1 MSGFWKKLWQLL
13 EPSHKKF
20 KVLFFWLFTFEC
32 INLVGPYFLKL
43 IIDGLTDFD
52 AQKVGLLLLFV
63 AGMFVSEQVGSLVSY
78 TRDRLIF
85 KTLIDIEYYLP
96 VRAQQKLVSLSLSY
110 HERENTG
117 NKITKIQRGVDKID
131 DLLANLSWEVVP
143 TLIQL
148 IATFAILLVVDWRF
162 GVSFLFFAPLFIIL
176 TYRVNKK
183 LYPIRKQRY
192 KDYEDAS
199 GKLGQSIININTVQ
213 SFVQEKRETREYEKI
228 QSAVRFNELKEW
240 FSLLRVNIG
249 RNFIIDAG
257 RITILLLGIYLVSVG
272 QVTIGTLV
280 FIITLSEKA
289 YFSLYRLSRFYDKIE
304 EGAEA
309 VDRFMSVTSERPEI
323 VNSTRGLK
331 PKNIRGEITF
341 ENLTFAYDESHTPA
355 LKDVNFKVAAGA
367 TIALVGPSGGGKT
380 TVIRMIYR
388 HYDPQQ
394 GAVLLDGID
403 LRKYDL
409 YHFRSAIAIVPQEVE
424 IFNSSVR
431 DNIAYAKPKAT
442 FAEVKRAAKIANAD
456 EFIQNLKD
464 GYDTEVGE
472 RGIKLSGGQRQRLGI
487 ARAIL
492 ADPKILIFDEAT
504 SNLDSRS
511 EKLIQ
516 EAMERV
522 AGSRTVIL
530 IAHRLSTIRHADKI
544 LVFEN
549 GQLVEEGSHDE
560 LKDARGGMYARL
572 LHLQQSG
579 DVD

>member
-1 MSGFWKKLWQLL
+1 SFDV
-13 EPSHKKF
+13 E
-20 KVLFFWLFTFEC
+20 KVQT
-32 INLVGPYFLKL
+32 
-43 IIDGLTDFD
+43 
-52 AQKVGLLLLFV
+52 LLLLIV
-63 AGMFVSEQVGSLVSY
+63 GMFISEQIGSLVSY
-78 TRDRLIF
+78 IRDRLIF
-85 KTLIDIEYYLP
+85 NTLIEIEYYLP

-148 IATFAILLVVDWRF
+148 VATFVILLVVDWRF
-162 GVSFLFFAPLFIIL
+162 GVSFLLFAPLFIL
-176 TYRVNKK
+176 VTYRVNKK

-213 SFVQEKRETREYEKI
+213 SFVQEKRETREYEHI
-228 QSAVRFNELKEW
+228 QSMVRFNELKEW
-240 FSLLRVNIG
+240 FSLLRTNVG
-249 RNFIIDAG
+249 RNFIIDTG
-257 RITILLLGIYLVSVG
+257 RVSILLLGIYLVSIG

-304 EGAEA
+304 EGTEA
-309 VDRFMSVTSERPEI
+309 VDRFMSVTNERPEI
-323 VNSTRGLK
+323 VNSAHGLK
-331 PKNIRGEITF
+331 PKNIRGEIAF
-341 ENLTFAYDESHTPA
+341 ENLTFAYDESHEPA
-355 LKDVNFKVAAGA
+355 LRDVNFSVKEGSTV
-367 TIALVGPSGGGKT
+367 ALVGPSGGGKT
-380 TVIRMIYR
+380 TVVRMIYR
-388 HYDPQQ
+388 HYDPQK

-456 EFIQNLKD
+456 EFIHHLKD

-522 AGSRTVIL
+522 ARSRTVIL

-572 LHLQQSG
+572 LHLQQLG

>member
-1 MSGFWKKLWQLL
+1 MFNFWQNLWQLL
-13 EPSHKKF
+13 DQSHKKF
-20 KVLFFWLFTFEC
+20 KALFFWLFAFEC

-43 IIDGLTDFD
+43 IIDGLTNFD
-52 AQKVGLLLLFV
+52 AEQIGLLLLFV
-63 AGMFVSEQVGSLVSY
+63 AGMFASEQVGSLVAY
-78 TRDRLIF
+78 IRDRLIF
-85 KTLIDIEYYLP
+85 QTLIEIEYYLP

-131 DLLANLSWEVVP
+131 DLLANLCWEVAP

-148 IATFAILLVVDWRF
+148 FATFVILLVVDWRF
-162 GVSFLFFAPLFIIL
+162 GVSFLLFAPLFIII
-176 TYRVNKK
+176 TYRVNKR

-213 SFVQEKRETREYEKI
+213 SFVQEKRETSEYKRI
-228 QSAVRFNELKEW
+228 QSMVRFNELKEW
-240 FSLLRVNIG
+240 FSLLRTNIS

-257 RITILLLGIYLVSVG
+257 RVAILLLGIYLVFVG

-309 VDRFMSVTSERPEI
+309 VERFMSVTNERPEI
-323 VNSTRGLK
+323 VNLTRGLK
-331 PKNIRGEITF
+331 PKNIHGEIAF
-341 ENLTFAYDESHTPA
+341 KNLTFAYDESHEPV
-355 LKDVNFKVAAGA
+355 LKDVSFSVTEGS
-367 TIALVGPSGGGKT
+367 TVALVGPSGGGKT

-388 HYDPQQ
+388 HYDPQI

-409 YHFRSAIAIVPQEVE
+409 YHFRSVIAIVPQEVE
-424 IFNSSVR
+424 IFSSSVR

-456 EFIQNLKD
+456 EFIRHLKD

-516 EAMERV
+516 EAMERI
-522 AGSRTVIL
+522 ARSRTVIL

-572 LHLQQSG
+572 LHLQQLG

>member
-1 MSGFWKKLWQLL
+1 M
-13 EPSHKKF
+13 
-20 KVLFFWLFTFEC
+20 LFFWLFLFEC

-43 IIDGLTDFD
+43 IIDGLVSFD
-52 AQKVGLLLLFV
+52 VEKVQTLLLLIV
-63 AGMFVSEQVGSLVSY
+63 GMFISEQIGSLVSY
-78 TRDRLIF
+78 IRDRLIF
-85 KTLIDIEYYLP
+85 NTLIEIEYYLP

-148 IATFAILLVVDWRF
+148 VATFVILLVVDWRF
-162 GVSFLFFAPLFIIL
+162 GVSFLLFAPLFIL
-176 TYRVNKK
+176 VTYRVNKK

-213 SFVQEKRETREYEKI
+213 SFVQEKRETREYEHI
-228 QSAVRFNELKEW
+228 QSMVRFNELKEW
-240 FSLLRVNIG
+240 FSLLRTNVG
-249 RNFIIDAG
+249 RNFIIDTG
-257 RITILLLGIYLVSVG
+257 RVSILLLGIYLVSIG

-304 EGAEA
+304 EGTEA
-309 VDRFMSVTSERPEI
+309 VDRFMSVTNERPEI
-323 VNSTRGLK
+323 VNSAHGLK
-331 PKNIRGEITF
+331 PKNIRGEIAF
-341 ENLTFAYDESHTPA
+341 ENLTFAYDESHEPA
-355 LKDVNFKVAAGA
+355 LRDVNFSVKEGSTV
-367 TIALVGPSGGGKT
+367 ALVGPSGGGKT
-380 TVIRMIYR
+380 TVVRMIYR
-388 HYDPQQ
+388 HYDPQK

-456 EFIQNLKD
+456 EFIHHLKD

-522 AGSRTVIL
+522 ARSRTVIL

-572 LHLQQSG
+572 LHLQQLG

>member
-13 EPSHKKF
+13 DLSHKKF
-20 KVLFFWLFTFEC
+20 KVLFFWLFLFEC

-43 IIDGLTDFD
+43 IIDGLVSFD
-52 AQKVGLLLLFV
+52 VEKVQTLLLLIV
-63 AGMFVSEQVGSLVSY
+63 GMFISEQIGSLVSY
-78 TRDRLIF
+78 IRDRLIF
-85 KTLIDIEYYLP
+85 NTLIEIEYYLP

-148 IATFAILLVVDWRF
+148 VATFVILLVVDWRF
-162 GVSFLFFAPLFIIL
+162 GVSFLLFAPLFIL
-176 TYRVNKK
+176 VTYRVNKK

-213 SFVQEKRETREYEKI
+213 SFVQEKRETREYEHI
-228 QSAVRFNELKEW
+228 QSMVRFNELKEW
-240 FSLLRVNIG
+240 FSLLRTNVG
-249 RNFIIDAG
+249 RNFIIDTG
-257 RITILLLGIYLVSVG
+257 RVSILLLGIYLVSIG

-304 EGAEA
+304 EGTEA
-309 VDRFMSVTSERPEI
+309 VDRFMSVTNERPEI
-323 VNSTRGLK
+323 VNSAHGLK
-331 PKNIRGEITF
+331 PKNIRGEIAF
-341 ENLTFAYDESHTPA
+341 ENLTFAYDESHEPA
-355 LKDVNFKVAAGA
+355 LRDVNFSVKEGSTV
-367 TIALVGPSGGGKT
+367 ALVGPSGGGKT
-380 TVIRMIYR
+380 TVVRMIYR
-388 HYDPQQ
+388 HYDPQK

-456 EFIQNLKD
+456 EFIHHLKD

-522 AGSRTVIL
+522 ARSRTVIL

-572 LHLQQSG
+572 LHLQQLG